1 MRIAR
6 IECFGLE
13 APVQEPFRFSQAWVN
28 TRRTVLVCVETDDG
42 LEGWGEVFCQVP
54 PVVYTTLISE
64 LLASHLIGA
73 NPWDREVL
81 WQRLYSAMIDCGQRG
96 LVVGALSGLDIALW
110 DLTGRDSGQ
119 PIHRLLGGRAR
130 SEVAAYATGLYRQPG
145 DGWIDALVDE
155 AISYVEMGFRTLKMK
170 VGFGV
175 KEDIAAAEAVRTAI
189 GPDIALAVDANH
201 AYLPH
206 QAIALGRMLAPLDIA
221 WFEEPVSP
229 EDLAGYAE
237 VRAQQPIPIAGGE
250 LHYTRFG
257 FRELLERRA
266 MDILQPDLGLCG
278 GLSEGRAIADMARA
292 SNTACWAHVWGTAVA
307 QAASLHFLG
316 SLPTMTAYDDLTAPL
331 MEWDCSDNPLRE
343 GVVSNP
349 PSVFN
354 GSVRVPTEPGLGVSV
369 VREALAEFQTAKSSI
384 GSVSIPTIVRGPN
397 RLLRADSVQKATK
410 GSKP

>member
-13 APVQEPFRFSQAWVN
+13 APIQEPFRFSQAWVT
-28 TRRTVLVCVETDDG
+28 TRRTVLVCVESADG

-64 LLASHLIGA
+64 VLAPHLIGA

-81 WQRLYSAMIDCGQRG
+81 WQRLYSATIDCGQRG

-110 DLTGRDSGQ
+110 DLIGHDSGQ
-119 PIHRLLGGRAR
+119 PIHRLLGGLAR
-130 SEVAAYATGLYRQPG
+130 SEVEAYATGLYRKPG
-145 DGWIDALVDE
+145 DSSIDDLAGE

-175 KEDIAAAEAVRTAI
+175 QEDIAAVKSVRAAI
-189 GPDIALAVDANH
+189 GPEISLAVDANH

-206 QAIALGRMLAPLDIA
+206 QAITLGRTLAPLNIA

-250 LHYTRFG
+250 LHFTRFG

-266 MDILQPDLGLCG
+266 MDILQPDIGLCG
-278 GLSEGRAIADMARA
+278 GLSEGRVIAAMARA

-307 QAASLHFLG
+307 QAASLQFLG
-316 SLPTMTAYDDLTAPL
+316 SLPTITDNDDLTAPL
-331 MEWDCSDNPLRE
+331 MEWDCTTNPLRE
-343 GVVSNP
+343 SVVSNP
-349 PSVFN
+349 PRFSN
-354 GSVRVPTEPGLGVSV
+354 GSVSVPTEPGLGVSI
-369 VREALAEFQTAKSSI
+369 VRNALAQFQTNKSSI
-384 GSVSIPTIVRGPN
+384 GPALVSTIDRVPSQH
-397 RLLRADSVQKATK
+397 LRVDDEPKASTAV
-410 GSKP
+410 KP